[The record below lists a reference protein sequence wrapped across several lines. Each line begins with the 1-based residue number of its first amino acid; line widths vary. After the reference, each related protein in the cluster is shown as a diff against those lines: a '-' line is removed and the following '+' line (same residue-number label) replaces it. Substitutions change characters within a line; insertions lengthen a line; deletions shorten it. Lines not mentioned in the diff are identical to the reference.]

1 MYNLIISEKP
11 SQGKTYAAALGANS
25 RKDGYLEGN
34 GFIVSWCF
42 GHLLELAPP
51 DAYDKKYAKW
61 RYEDLPIVPEKWKHI
76 TTKDKAARLKT
87 LKELMN
93 RVDVDCIINAC
104 DAGREGELIFR
115 LVYEYAKCKKPTK
128 RLWISSMEDSA
139 IKTGFANLKDG
150 VEYDNLYHAAACR
163 EQADWTVG
171 ISATRAFS
179 ILYNQTLSVGRVQS
193 PTLAMLVKR
202 EAEIDNFVK
211 TPFYTVE
218 LDGEITAASERFSDK
233 EEAENIA
240 ANCNTAT
247 VKSVVKT
254 EKSIAPPKL
263 YDLTTLQREANRVHG
278 FTAAQT
284 LEYLQSLY
292 EQKLTTYPRVDSR
305 YLTDDMAGTV
315 AGIVSLISPDA
326 PCDVSQVIDNSKVSD
341 HSAIIPTTEIVNVI
355 IDALPTGER
364 AILDMIK
371 NRLIC
376 AVGEK
381 HRYLETVV
389 ILDCNGTEFKSK
401 GKTVLHNGWKN
412 YAVVSTDEADES
424 NTSSLNAEVA
434 EGQIFPVS
442 AKLKEGFTSPPKS
455 YTEDT
460 ILAAMDVAGAEN
472 EMLVTERRGIGT
484 PSTRAAILE
493 KLVKSGFVERSKKNL
508 LPTEKA
514 KSLIAVLPTALT
526 SAKLTAEWENK
537 LKQVERGKLSTAEFM
552 DEITQFITAIVRE
565 NNAPKPEF
573 SALFTSVPTDA
584 PAPLGVCPRC
594 GSPVREGAKGYFCDS
609 RSCEFKLWKESKF
622 WTVKKQPLT
631 AAIVASLLK
640 EGSVELKNLYSEKT
654 GKTYNATISLDDN
667 GGKYV
672 NYKMSF
678 DKKGAK

>member
-1 MYNLIISEKP
+1 MNLVISEKP
-11 SQGKTYAAALGANS
+11 SQGKAYAAVLGANS
-25 RKDGYLEGN
+25 RKDGYVEGN
-34 GFIVSWCF
+34 GYIVSWCF

-51 DAYDKKYAKW
+51 DAYGEQYAKW
-61 RYEDLPIVPEKWKHI
+61 RYEDLPIIPTAWKHV
-76 TTKDKAARLKT
+76 TSKDKAARLKT

-93 RVDVDCIINAC
+93 RADVDCIINAC

-115 LVYEYAKCKKPTK
+115 LVYEYVKCKKPTK

-139 IKTGFANLKDG
+139 IKTGFANLKG
-150 VEYDNLYHAAACR
+150 GAEYDNLYHAAACR

-193 PTLAMLVKR
+193 PTLALLVKR

-218 LDGEITAASERFSDK
+218 LDGKITAASERYNDK
-233 EEAENIA
+233 AEAENIA
-240 ANCNTAT
+240 ANCKTAT
-247 VKSVVKT
+247 VKSVTST
-254 EKSIAPPKL
+254 EKTIAPPKL

-315 AGIVSLISPDA
+315 AELVQLIAPDA
-326 PCDVSQVIDNSKVSD
+326 PCNVSQVIDNSKVSD
-341 HSAIIPTTEIVNVI
+341 HSAIIPTTEIVSVI
-355 IDALPTGER
+355 TDALPTGER
-364 AILDMIK
+364 AILDMII

-389 ILDCNGTEFKSK
+389 IFDCNGTEFKSK
-401 GKTVLHNGWKN
+401 GKTILHNGWKDYTTTSN
-412 YAVVSTDEADES
+412 DEADE
-424 NTSSLNAEVA
+424 NDTSSLNAEVA
-434 EGQIFPVS
+434 EGQTFPVS

-460 ILAAMDVAGAEN
+460 ILAAMDVAGSDN
-472 EMLVTERRGIGT
+472 MLVTERRGLGT
-484 PSTRAAILE
+484 SATRAAILE

-514 KSLIAVLPTALT
+514 KNLIAVLPTALT

-537 LKQVERGKLSTAEFM
+537 LKQVERGELSAVEFM
-552 DEITQFITAIVRE
+552 DGITEFITTIVRE
-565 NNAPKPEF
+565 NGTPKPEF
-573 SALFTSVPTDA
+573 ASLFTSIPTDA

-594 GSPVREGAKGYFCDS
+594 GLPVREGAKGYFCDS
-609 RSCEFKLWKESKF
+609 RSCEFKLWKSSKF
-622 WTVKKQPLT
+622 WTAKKQPFT
-631 AAIVASLLK
+631 AAIVAALLK
-640 EGSVELKNLYSEKT
+640 EGSVELKNLNSEKT
-654 GKTYNATISLDDN
+654 GKTYSATISLDDN

-672 NYKMSF
+672 NFKMSF
-678 DKKGAK
+678 DKKETK